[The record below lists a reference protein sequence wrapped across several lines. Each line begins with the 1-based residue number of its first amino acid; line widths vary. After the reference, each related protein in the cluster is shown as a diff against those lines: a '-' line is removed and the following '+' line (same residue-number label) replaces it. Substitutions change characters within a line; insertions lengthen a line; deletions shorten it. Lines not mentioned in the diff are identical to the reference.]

1 MGHDLL
7 AELAGYKNEL
17 ARELGLKRRDRAAA
31 VRDEIRRV
39 REQISDRITE
49 LEAEAEDHIEAG
61 RDGKAGECAVAA
73 RPLQAAY
80 DDSESLLDELEADT
94 LQTPEEPTVPPAQT
108 PEPTEPTPPAEPVEA
123 EPIEPPA
130 EPAPEV
136 EQLADEPP
144 AAENAADSRP
154 RRRATTRGSKAGG

>member
-17 ARELGLKRRDRAAA
+17 ARELGLKRHERAAA

-39 REQISDRITE
+39 REQISDRIGD
-49 LEAEAEDHIEAG
+49 LEAEAADHIEAG

-73 RPLQAAY
+73 RPLVAAY
-80 DDSESLLDELEADT
+80 DDSESLLDDLEADT
-94 LQTPEEPTVPPAQT
+94 LQTPEDPTVPPV
-108 PEPTEPTPPAEPVEA
+108 EPTEPTSPTEPTEAPPAEP
-123 EPIEPPA
+123 EP

-136 EQLADEPP
+136 EKRADEPP
-144 AAENAADSRP
+144 AAETAQESKP
-154 RRRATTRGSKAGG
+154 RRRATPRGSKAGG